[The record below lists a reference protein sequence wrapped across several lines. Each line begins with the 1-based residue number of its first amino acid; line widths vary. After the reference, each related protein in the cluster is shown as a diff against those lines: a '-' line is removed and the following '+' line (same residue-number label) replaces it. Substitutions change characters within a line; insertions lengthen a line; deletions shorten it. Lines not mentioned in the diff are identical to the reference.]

1 MNGSRA
7 NPSAPG
13 RTVSRLSSRFNIPFG
28 SFTDVMSVLTVL
40 IGCAVLVGWTI
51 DNATLKSL
59 YPGLVTMKPND
70 ALGLILMGV
79 ALWELRH
86 EPVPRPRRRLGMLCA
101 IGAALIGVA
110 SLSEYAFGWDL
121 GIDQAVFRESH
132 DVIWTSQPGRMAP
145 TSALNF
151 LLLGTALALL
161 DRPRRHWLVETLT
174 LTTVFVSLFAY
185 LAHLYALELL
195 HGTGYYTHMAVHTAV
210 AFCFL
215 CAGILTSRPD
225 RGFMGIIASDTAG
238 GVMARRLLPAT
249 ILAPALLAWLGFVG
263 QWFGYYGTVF
273 GLALLALATIIAL
286 SILVLWSASSLYR
299 VDVERART
307 EAALRSHR
315 ERLQLMVDG
324 AKDYAVLMLDAE
336 GLVQSWNPGAE
347 RIEGYG
353 EEEIVGQHFSRF
365 YVREDA
371 IAARPRRHLT
381 LAAAQG
387 AVEDEGWRMR
397 KDGSRFWANTILT
410 ALRTED
416 GRLRGFALLMRDMT
430 DRMRIEEKLKEANAE
445 LSRREEA
452 LRTALSDATKTQEA
466 LESAQ
471 LQVVQTEK
479 MESVGRLAAGVA
491 HEVKNPLAIIQSG
504 IDYLGGGTD
513 GDPVRREV
521 LSEMEYAVTR
531 ADRIIGGLLD
541 FSMPGTLEP
550 THEDLNAV
558 IERALL
564 LVKHELDRGRIS
576 VARAMTPDLPPV
588 WIDERKME
596 QVFLNVFL
604 NAIQAMPHGGTMS
617 VKTWVR
623 PSAETGLPIGSRS
636 SKVVRQMG
644 RVVVAEVDDT
654 GPGIPENLLRKV
666 FEPFFTTKPTKKG
679 TGLGL
684 TVAKAIVEMHGGM
697 ISLSNR
703 ARGGVQVLVTLR
715 TKGAAEDASQAIALG
730 R

>member
-1 MNGSRA
+1 MSL
-7 NPSAPG
+7 
-13 RTVSRLSSRFNIPFG
+13 LSVAVG
-28 SFTDVMSVLTVL
+28 
-40 IGCAVLVGWTI
+40 GAVLAGWTI

-70 ALGLILMGV
+70 ALGLILTGG
-79 ALWELRH
+79 ALWLMRR
-86 EPVPRPRRRLGMLCA
+86 EPVPRSRRRWGIFCALGA
-101 IGAALIGVA
+101 GLIGLTA
-110 SLSEYAFGWDL
+110 LSEYAFGWDL
-121 GIDQAVFRESH
+121 GIDQLLFRESH

-145 TSALNF
+145 TSAVNF

-174 LTTVFVSLFAY
+174 LAVVFVSLFAY

-210 AFCFL
+210 AFCLL

-225 RGFMGIIASDTAG
+225 RGFMGIVASATAG

-263 QWFGYYGTVF
+263 QRFGYYGTVF

-286 SILVLWSASSLYR
+286 SILVLWSANSLYR

-324 AKDYAVLMLDAE
+324 AKDYAMLMLDAE

-365 YVREDA
+365 YVREDS
-371 IAARPRRHLT
+371 IAAKPRRHLT
-381 LAAAQG
+381 FAAAQG
-387 AVEDEGWRMR
+387 AMEDEGWRLR

-410 ALRTED
+410 ALRDED

-430 DRMRIEEKLKEANAE
+430 DRMRIEEKLKDANAE
-445 LSRREEA
+445 LSHREEA
-452 LRTALSDATKTQEA
+452 LRTALSDATKTQQA

-504 IDYLGGGTD
+504 IDYLGDRND
-513 GDPVRREV
+513 GDPVRKEV
-521 LSEMEYAVTR
+521 LNEMEYAVTR

-550 THEDLNAV
+550 TYEDLNAV
-558 IERALL
+558 IDRALL
-564 LVKHELDRGRIS
+564 LVKHELDRSRIS

-636 SKVVRQMG
+636 SKVVRHMG
-644 RVVVAEVDDT
+644 RVVVTEVDDT
-654 GPGIPENLLRKV
+654 GTGIPENLLRKV

-715 TKGAAEDASQAIALG
+715 TKGAADDASQAIAAD

>member
-1 MNGSRA
+1 VGPHPTR
-7 NPSAPG
+7 
-13 RTVSRLSSRFNIPFG
+13 RFSIRFG
-28 SFTDVMSVLTVL
+28 SFTEGTSILAVA
-40 IGCAVLVGWTI
+40 IGGGALVGWAA
-51 DNATLKSL
+51 DNVVLKSL

-70 ALGLILMGV
+70 ALGLILTGV
-79 ALWELRH
+79 ALWMLRR
-86 EPVPRPRRRLGMLCA
+86 EPVPRPRRRLALFCA
-101 IGAALIGVA
+101 LGATMIGLA
-110 SLSEYAFGWDL
+110 SLSEYVTGLNL
-121 GIDQAVFRESH
+121 GIDELLFRESH
-132 DVIWTSQPGRMAP
+132 DVIWTAQPGRMAP
-145 TSALNF
+145 TSAVNLVF
-151 LLLGTALALL
+151 LGTALALL
-161 DRPRRHWLVETLT
+161 DRPRRHWLVEALT
-174 LTTVFVSLFAY
+174 LAVVFVSLFAY

-195 HGTGYYTHMAVHTAV
+195 HGTGYYTHMAVMTAV
-210 AFCFL
+210 AFCL
-215 CAGILTSRPD
+215 LSAGTLTSRPE
-225 RGFMGIIASDTAG
+225 RGFMGIIASNTAG
-238 GVMARRLLPAT
+238 GAMARRLLPAT
-249 ILAPALLAWLGFVG
+249 ILAPALLAWVGFVG
-263 QWFGYYGTVF
+263 QLLGYYGTVF

-286 SILVLWSASSLYR
+286 SLLVMWSANSLYS
-299 VDVERART
+299 VDIERART

-324 AKDYAVLMLDAE
+324 AKDYAMLMLDAE
-336 GLVQSWNPGAE
+336 GQVQSWNPGAE

-353 EEEIVGQHFSRF
+353 EEEIVGQDFSRF
-365 YVREDA
+365 YIREDVM
-371 IAARPRRHLT
+371 AAKPRKHLAS
-381 LAAAQG
+381 AATKG
-387 AVEDEGWRMR
+387 AVEDEGWRVR

-410 ALRTED
+410 ALRDED

-430 DRMRIEEKLKEANAE
+430 DRMRIEEKLKEVNSE

-452 LRTALSDATKTQEA
+452 LRTALSDATKTQQA

-471 LQVVQTEK
+471 LQIVQTEK

-504 IDYLGGGTD
+504 IDYLGEGAE
-513 GDPVRREV
+513 GDSVRHSV
-521 LSEMEYAVTR
+521 LTEMEHAVTR

-541 FSMPGTLEP
+541 FSMPRTLEP
-550 THEDLNAV
+550 TFEDLNAV
-558 IERALL
+558 IDQALL
-564 LVKHELDRGRIS
+564 LVKHELDRSRIG
-576 VARAMTPDLPPV
+576 VARAMTPDLPSV

-604 NAIQAMPHGGTMS
+604 NAIQAMPHGGTLS

-623 PSAETGLPIGSRS
+623 PSAEAGLPVGSRS

-644 RVVVAEVDDT
+644 RAVVAEVDDT
-654 GPGIPENLLRKV
+654 GTGIPENLLRKV

-715 TKGAAEDASQAIALG
+715 TKGASEDAAQAIAVG

>member
-1 MNGSRA
+1 MTR
-7 NPSAPG
+7 P
-13 RTVSRLSSRFNIPFG
+13 SSRFSIPFS
-28 SFTDVMSVLTVL
+28 SFTELMSMLSVA
-40 IGCAVLVGWTI
+40 IGSAVLAGWTI
-51 DNATLKSL
+51 DNATLKSI

-70 ALGLILMGV
+70 AFGLILTGV
-79 ALWELRH
+79 ALWLLRR
-86 EPVPRPRRRLGMLCA
+86 EPVSRRRRRWGIVCA
-101 IGAALIGVA
+101 LGAALIGLG

-121 GIDQAVFRESH
+121 GIDQFVFPESH
-132 DVIWTSQPGRMAP
+132 DVIWTSQPGRIAP
-145 TSALNF
+145 TSAVNF
-151 LLLGTALALL
+151 VLLGSALALL
-161 DRPRRHWLVETLT
+161 DRPRPRLLVEILT
-174 LTTVFVSLFAY
+174 LTVVFISLFAY

-210 AFCFL
+210 AFCLL
-215 CAGILTSRPD
+215 CAGILASRPD
-225 RGFMGIIASDTAG
+225 RGLMRIVASDTAG

-286 SILVLWSASSLYR
+286 SVLVLWSASSLYG

-324 AKDYAVLMLDAE
+324 AKDYAMLMLDAE

-365 YVREDA
+365 YVREDS
-371 IAARPRRHLT
+371 IAAKPRRHLT
-381 LAAAQG
+381 SAAAQG
-387 AVEDEGWRMR
+387 AVEDEGWRLR

-410 ALRTED
+410 ALRDED

-452 LRTALSDATKTQEA
+452 LRAALSNATKTQEA

-504 IDYLGGGTD
+504 IDYLGERDG
-513 GDPVRREV
+513 GDPVRQEV

-550 THEDLNAV
+550 TYEDLNAV

-564 LVKHELDRGRIS
+564 LVKHELDRNRIS
-576 VARAMTPDLPPV
+576 VVRAMTPDLPPV

-617 VKTWVR
+617 VKTWLR

-636 SKVVRQMG
+636 SKVVRHMG

-654 GPGIPENLLRKV
+654 GTGIPENLLRKV

-684 TVAKAIVEMHGGM
+684 TVARAIVEMHGGM

-715 TKGAAEDASQAIALG
+715 TKGASEDATQAIAAG

>member
-1 MNGSRA
+1 MTLSGLGRA
-7 NPSAPG
+7 SARP
-13 RTVSRLSSRFNIPFG
+13 SSRFGIRFG
-28 SFTDVMSVLTVL
+28 SFTEVMSMLAIA
-40 IGCAVLVGWTI
+40 IGGGALVGWTF
-51 DNATLKSL
+51 DNATLRSL

-70 ALGLILMGV
+70 ALGLILSGV
-79 ALWELRH
+79 ALWVLRR
-86 EPVPRPRRRLGMLCA
+86 EPVPHSRRRLALFCA
-101 IGAALIGVA
+101 LGAAVIGLA
-110 SLSEYAFGWDL
+110 SLSEYAMGWDL
-121 GIDQAVFRESH
+121 GIDQLLFRESH

-145 TSALNF
+145 TSAVNF

-161 DRPRRHWLVETLT
+161 DRPRRHWIVEALT
-174 LTTVFVSLFAY
+174 LTVVFVSLLAY

-195 HGTGYYTHMAVHTAV
+195 HGTGYYAHMAVLTAV
-210 AFCFL
+210 AFCL
-215 CAGILTSRPD
+215 LSAGILTSRPD
-225 RGFMGIIASDTAG
+225 RGFMGIVASETAG

-263 QWFGYYGTVF
+263 QLFGYYGTVF
-273 GLALLALATIIAL
+273 GLSLLALATIIAL
-286 SILVLWSASSLYR
+286 SMLVMWSASSLYR

-307 EAALRSHR
+307 ETALRSHR

-324 AKDYAVLMLDAE
+324 AKDYAMLMLDAE
-336 GLVQSWNPGAE
+336 GQVQSWNPGAE

-353 EEEIVGQHFSRF
+353 EQEIVGQPFSRF
-365 YVREDA
+365 YIREDV
-371 IAARPRRHLT
+371 
-381 LAAAQG
+381 AAAKPRKHLARAAGEG
-387 AVEDEGWRMR
+387 AVEDEGWRLR
-397 KDGSRFWANTILT
+397 KDGSKFWANTVLT
-410 ALRTED
+410 ALRDED
-416 GRLRGFALLMRDMT
+416 DRLRGFALLMRDMT
-430 DRMRIEEKLKEANAE
+430 DRMRIEEKLKEANSE

-504 IDYLGGGTD
+504 IDYLSERQD
-513 GDPVRREV
+513 GDPVRNDV
-521 LSEMEYAVTR
+521 LAEMEYAVTR

-541 FSMPGTLEP
+541 FSMPRTLEP
-550 THEDLNAV
+550 TYEDLNAV
-558 IERALL
+558 IEQALL

-576 VARAMTPDLPPV
+576 VARAMMPDLPPV

-617 VKTWVR
+617 VKTWLR
-623 PSAETGLPIGSRS
+623 PSAETDLPVGSRS
-636 SKVVRQMG
+636 SKVVRHMG

-654 GPGIPENLLRKV
+654 GTGIPENLVRKV

-715 TKGAAEDASQAIALG
+715 TKGASDDAAQAIAVG